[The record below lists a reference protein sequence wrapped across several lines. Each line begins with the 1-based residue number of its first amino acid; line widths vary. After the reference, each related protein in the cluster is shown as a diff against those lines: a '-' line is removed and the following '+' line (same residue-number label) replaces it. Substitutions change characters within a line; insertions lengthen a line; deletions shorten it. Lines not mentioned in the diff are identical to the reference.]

1 MRRKYLGCTD
11 PRCFYCIESD
21 TNCLEEDHPVTR
33 GLDPEFTRIV
43 CCNCHR
49 KLEMKRDLAKLTKN
63 GRHTISTSKEE
74 EMGSYLLLMAEDQ
87 DSIAELLKSP
97 NASIPMVADA
107 LHKAAASLRRKASS
121 L

>member
-33 GLDPEFTRIV
+33 RLDPGFTRIV
-43 CCNCHR
+43 CRNCHR

-63 GRHTISTSKEE
+63 GLHTARTSKDED
-74 EMGSYLLLMAEDQ
+74 MRLYLLLLAEDQ
-87 DSIAELLKSP
+87 DSIVESLKSP
-97 NASIPMVADA
+97 STSKSMVADA
-107 LHKAAASLRRKASS
+107 LQKTSVSLRRKAHS